1 MPGSAGALARH
12 RCGRVRPCL
21 LEYNDNKM
29 MKDIAS
35 RMAVRAV
42 VALSMLFPSGTAW
55 GQGEFV
61 DDVLQHAPMGA
72 VFALRAFYGD
82 HGRRWEHLALTAAG
96 SYAAG
101 TATTY
106 SLKHIVRERRPDGSD
121 RRSFPSGHAT
131 YAFAG
136 ATMLRHEYGH
146 LSPWV
151 TIGGYGVATLVA
163 LDRVRQD
170 RHYLHDVCAGA
181 VIGMASTE
189 LSYFL
194 SNKFLR
200 SRNVTFSFSGQSLQ
214 LAVRW

>member
-1 MPGSAGALARH
+1 MVQQMDQPVLKLRKKHMNNKAICKKAF
-12 RCGRVRPCL
+12 L
-21 LEYNDNKM
+21 LL
-29 MKDIAS
+29 IGWL
-35 RMAVRAV
+35 
-42 VALSMLFPSGTAW
+42 LSVGNAF
-55 GQGEFV
+55 GQGEFI
-61 DDVLQHAPMGA
+61 DDMLQHAPMGA
-72 VFALRAFYGD
+72 VFALRAFDGD

-96 SYAAG
+96 SYAAA

-106 SLKHIVRERRPDGSD
+106 SLKHIVCERRPDKSD

-181 VIGMASTE
+181 VIGVASTE
-189 LSYFL
+189 LSYYL
-194 SNKFLR
+194 TNKYLR
-200 SRNVTFSFSGQSLQ
+200 SRNVALSFTGQSLQ